1 MNVKKQLLIAAGLAG
16 SVAAGQH
23 AVSADQV
30 QKHTV
35 ASGETLSALA
45 SRFNTTV
52 AQLASDNQI
61 QNVDKIYQ
69 GQELIIGVA
78 NTKTTSQN
86 ATTQMTEN
94 TYRVQAGDN
103 LWTLAQ
109 KFGSSVDQLA
119 QENNIKDANQ
129 IFVGQILS
137 INKSG
142 SQTSSQSAQTSAS
155 QSASSQTAVSEAPAS
170 QTASSQTAVSE
181 APASQTANSQAV
193 VSEAPASQSASF
205 QTVVSEAPASQTA
218 SSQVAVSEAPAS
230 QTASSQT
237 VVSEAPASQAAPT
250 SVSSQQ
256 SQVVQDNALDDNQ
269 AEQQALQTI
278 IMKESGGNV
287 NATNGIYFGIGQLS
301 PTLRARYGGN
311 STDYQDQLQA
321 MKAYIA
327 ARYGT
332 AQAALAHHLQYG
344 WY

>member
-35 ASGETLSALA
+35 ANGETLSALA

-52 AQLASDNQI
+52 AQLASDNKI
-61 QNVDKIYQ
+61 QNVDQIYQ

-78 NTKTTSQN
+78 NTNATSQN
-86 ATTQMTEN
+86 ATTQTTEN

-109 KFGSSVDQLA
+109 KFGLSVDQLA
-119 QENNIKDANQ
+119 QENNIKEANQ
-129 IFVGQILS
+129 IFVGQTLS
-137 INKSG
+137 VNKNG
-142 SQTSSQSAQTSAS
+142 SQTSSQSAQTSTS
-155 QSASSQTAVSEAPAS
+155 QSVSSQAAVSQAPAS
-170 QTASSQTAVSE
+170 QLASSQAAVS
-181 APASQTANSQAV
+181 Q
-193 VSEAPASQSASF
+193 
-205 QTVVSEAPASQTA
+205 APASQTA

-230 QTASSQT
+230 QLASSQAA
-237 VVSEAPASQAAPT
+237 VSQAPASQAAPMPVT
-250 SVSSQQ
+250 SQQ
-256 SQVVQDNALDDNQ
+256 SQAVQASNLDYNQ

-301 PTLRARYGGN
+301 PTLRVRYGGN

>member
-35 ASGETLSALA
+35 ANGETLSALA

-61 QNVDKIYQ
+61 QNVDQIYQ

-78 NTKTTSQN
+78 NTNATSQN
-86 ATTQMTEN
+86 ATTQTTEN

-109 KFGSSVDQLA
+109 KFGLSVDQLA

-129 IFVGQILS
+129 IFVGQTLS
-137 INKSG
+137 VNKNG
-142 SQTSSQSAQTSAS
+142 SQTSSQSAQTSTSQSVSSQTAASQAPVSQSVSSQAAVSQAPAS
-155 QSASSQTAVSEAPAS
+155 QSASSQVAAS
-170 QTASSQTAVSE
+170 Q
-181 APASQTANSQAV
+181 
-193 VSEAPASQSASF
+193 
-205 QTVVSEAPASQTA
+205 APASQTA

-230 QTASSQT
+230 Q
-237 VVSEAPASQAAPT
+237 AAPT
-250 SVSSQQ
+250 PVTSQQ
-256 SQVVQDNALDDNQ
+256 SQAVQVSNLDYNQ

>member
-35 ASGETLSALA
+35 ANGETLSALA

-61 QNVDKIYQ
+61 QNVDQIYQ

-78 NTKTTSQN
+78 NTNATSQN
-86 ATTQMTEN
+86 ATTQTTEN

-109 KFGSSVDQLA
+109 KFGLSVDQLA

-129 IFVGQILS
+129 IFVGQTLS
-137 INKSG
+137 VNKNG
-142 SQTSSQSAQTSAS
+142 SQTSSQSAQTSTSQSVSSQTAASQAPAS
-155 QSASSQTAVSEAPAS
+155 QSASSQAADSQAPAS
-170 QTASSQTAVSE
+170 QTTSSQAAVS
-181 APASQTANSQAV
+181 Q
-193 VSEAPASQSASF
+193 APASQSASS
-205 QTVVSEAPASQTA
+205 QATVSQAPASQTA

-230 QTASSQT
+230 Q
-237 VVSEAPASQAAPT
+237 AAPT
-250 SVSSQQ
+250 PVTSQQ
-256 SQVVQDNALDDNQ
+256 SQAVQVSNLDYNQ

>member
-35 ASGETLSALA
+35 ANGETLSALA

-61 QNVDKIYQ
+61 QNVDQIYQ

-78 NTKTTSQN
+78 NTNATSQN
-86 ATTQMTEN
+86 ATTQTTAN

-109 KFGSSVDQLA
+109 KFGLSVDQLA

-129 IFVGQILS
+129 IFVGQTLS
-137 INKSG
+137 VNKNG
-142 SQTSSQSAQTSAS
+142 SQTSSQSAQTSTSQSVSSQTAASQAPAS
-155 QSASSQTAVSEAPAS
+155 QSASSQATVSQTPAS
-170 QTASSQTAVSE
+170 QTASSQA
-181 APASQTANSQAV
+181 
-193 VSEAPASQSASF
+193 
-205 QTVVSEAPASQTA
+205 TVLQAPASQTA

-230 QTASSQT
+230 Q
-237 VVSEAPASQAAPT
+237 AAPT
-250 SVSSQQ
+250 PVTSQQ
-256 SQVVQDNALDDNQ
+256 SQAVQVSNLDYNQ

>member
-35 ASGETLSALA
+35 AHGETLSALA

-52 AQLASDNQI
+52 AQLASDNKI
-61 QNVDKIYQ
+61 QNVDQIYQ

-78 NTKTTSQN
+78 NTNATSQN
-86 ATTQMTEN
+86 ATTQTTEN

-109 KFGSSVDQLA
+109 KFALSVDQLA

-129 IFVGQILS
+129 IFIGQTLS
-137 INKSG
+137 VNKNG
-142 SQTSSQSAQTSAS
+142 SQTSSQSAQTSTS
-155 QSASSQTAVSEAPAS
+155 QSVSSQAAVSQAPVS
-170 QTASSQTAVSE
+170 QSVSSQAAVSQ
-181 APASQTANSQAV
+181 AP
-193 VSEAPASQSASF
+193 ESQS
-205 QTVVSEAPASQTA
+205 V
-218 SSQVAVSEAPAS
+218 SSQVAVSQAPES
-230 QTASSQT
+230 QSVSSQAA
-237 VVSEAPASQAAPT
+237 VSQAPASQAAPMIVT
-250 SVSSQQ
+250 SQQ
-256 SQVVQDNALDDNQ
+256 SQAVQANNLDYNQ

>member
-23 AVSADQV
+23 GVSADQV
-30 QKHTV
+30 QRHTV
-35 ASGETLSALA
+35 AHGETLSALA

-52 AQLASDNQI
+52 AQLASDNKI
-61 QNVDKIYQ
+61 QNVDQIYQ

-78 NTKTTSQN
+78 NTNATSQN
-86 ATTQMTEN
+86 ATTQTTEN

-109 KFGSSVDQLA
+109 KFGLSVDQLA

-129 IFVGQILS
+129 IFVGQTLS
-137 INKSG
+137 VNKNG
-142 SQTSSQSAQTSAS
+142 SRTSSQSAQTSTS
-155 QSASSQTAVSEAPAS
+155 QSVSSQAAVSQAPAS
-170 QTASSQTAVSE
+170 QTASSQAAVSQ
-181 APASQTANSQAV
+181 APASQTASSQAA
-193 VSEAPASQSASF
+193 VSQ
-205 QTVVSEAPASQTA
+205 APASQTA

-230 QTASSQT
+230 QTASSQ
-237 VVSEAPASQAAPT
+237 VAVSEAPASQAAPM
-250 SVSSQQ
+250 SVTSQQ
-256 SQVVQDNALDDNQ
+256 SQAVQASNLDYNQ

-311 STDYQDQLQA
+311 STEYQDQLQA

>member
-16 SVAAGQH
+16 SVAAGHQ

-61 QNVDKIYQ
+61 QNVDQIYQ

-78 NTKTTSQN
+78 NSKTVTPSTTTSS
-86 ATTQMTEN
+86 TTTTAEGN
-94 TYRVQAGDN
+94 IYRVQAGDN

-109 KFGSSVDQLA
+109 KFGLSVDQLA
-119 QENNIKDANQ
+119 QENGIKDTNQ
-129 IFVGQILS
+129 IFVGQTLS
-137 INKSG
+137 IKNA
-142 SQTSSQSAQTSAS
+142 SQTSSQTAVSQAPASQSTSSQTAVSQDPVSQAVASQAPAS
-155 QSASSQTAVSEAPAS
+155 QSASSQVAVSQAP
-170 QTASSQTAVSE
+170 V
-181 APASQTANSQAV
+181 SQAV
-193 VSEAPASQSASF
+193 ASQAPASQSAS
-205 QTVVSEAPASQTA
+205 
-218 SSQVAVSEAPAS
+218 SQVAVS
-230 QTASSQT
+230 Q
-237 VVSEAPASQAAPT
+237 APASQAATP
-250 SVSSQQ
+250 VAASQPSQAVQ
-256 SQVVQDNALDDNQ
+256 SNSLDSDQ
-269 AEQQALQTI
+269 AEAQALQTI

-287 NATNGIYFGIGQLS
+287 NAANGIYFGIGQLS

>member
-35 ASGETLSALA
+35 ANGETLSALA

-61 QNVDKIYQ
+61 QNVDQIYQ

-78 NTKTTSQN
+78 NTNATSQN
-86 ATTQMTEN
+86 ATTQTTEN

-109 KFGSSVDQLA
+109 KFGLSVDQLA

-129 IFVGQILS
+129 IFVGQTLS
-137 INKSG
+137 VNKNG
-142 SQTSSQSAQTSAS
+142 SQTSSQSAQTSTSQSVSSQTAASQAPLSQSVSSQAAVSQAPASQSVSSQTAASQAPVSQSVSSQAAVSQAPAS
-155 QSASSQTAVSEAPAS
+155 QSASSQVAAS
-170 QTASSQTAVSE
+170 Q
-181 APASQTANSQAV
+181 
-193 VSEAPASQSASF
+193 
-205 QTVVSEAPASQTA
+205 APASQTA

-230 QTASSQT
+230 Q
-237 VVSEAPASQAAPT
+237 AAPT
-250 SVSSQQ
+250 PVTSQQ
-256 SQVVQDNALDDNQ
+256 SQAVQVSNLDYNQ

>member
-35 ASGETLSALA
+35 AHGETLSALA

-52 AQLASDNQI
+52 AQLASDNKI
-61 QNVDKIYQ
+61 QNVDQIYQ

-78 NTKTTSQN
+78 NTNATSQN
-86 ATTQMTEN
+86 ATTQTTEN

-109 KFGSSVDQLA
+109 KFALSVDQLA

-129 IFVGQILS
+129 IFIGQTLS
-137 INKSG
+137 VNKNG
-142 SQTSSQSAQTSAS
+142 SQTSSQSAQTSTS
-155 QSASSQTAVSEAPAS
+155 QSVSSQAAVSQAPVS
-170 QTASSQTAVSE
+170 QSVSSQAAVSQ
-181 APASQTANSQAV
+181 AP
-193 VSEAPASQSASF
+193 ESQS
-205 QTVVSEAPASQTA
+205 V
-218 SSQVAVSEAPAS
+218 SSQVAVSQAPES
-230 QTASSQT
+230 QSVSSQAAVSQAPESQLASSQGA
-237 VVSEAPASQAAPT
+237 VSQAPASQAAPMIVT
-250 SVSSQQ
+250 SQQ
-256 SQVVQDNALDDNQ
+256 SQAVQANNLDYNQ